1 MGGLVSNN
9 DALGETSM
17 FPHPQLNC
25 GSLSE
30 QMLREQ
36 MVLPS
41 LHFLTP
47 APAPAAGLARAP
59 GLVWCPGG
67 EYVAA
72 IHAAPPPA
80 HITYQH
86 TSIPHT
92 HQLDTPV
99 QTRAWTQCGLLVRDS
114 LIFARQGGYS
124 QCPCDA
130 TDCKTWVI
138 MIMIFSYL

>member
-1 MGGLVSNN
+1 
-9 DALGETSM
+9 
-17 FPHPQLNC
+17 
-25 GSLSE
+25 
-30 QMLREQ
+30 

-114 LIFARQGGYS
+114 LILQGKGVLA
-124 QCPCDA
+124 CPCDDGLQDA
-130 TDCKTWVI
+130 GDNDNH
-138 MIMIFSYL
+138 IFIFVSYFVDTHLKI

>member
-1 MGGLVSNN
+1 
-9 DALGETSM
+9 
-17 FPHPQLNC
+17 
-25 GSLSE
+25 
-30 QMLREQ
+30 MLREQ

-86 TSIPHT
+86 TTDTTHT
-92 HQLDTPV
+92 PAGHPRADQSMDTV
-99 QTRAWTQCGLLVRDS
+99 WTVSEGQFD
-114 LIFARQGGYS
+114 I
-124 QCPCDA
+124 
-130 TDCKTWVI
+130 CKTRWVLAI
-138 MIMIFSYL
+138 SVRRRIATRG